1 MDKTAAAA
9 PGRWSW
15 LPSWPTLISTLALT
29 VAVATAAWVYLK
41 HGPPSRSKYDFSSP
55 EAALRSDLTMT
66 RDGDFD
72 AIRAYYRDF
81 NRAVATEVLK
91 TIHIERV
98 REYKGAKLVYLSF
111 TERGEPVRECRFYVK
126 DAESGLWGEDRKM
139 RNRIRDHEVTSA
151 VVQWERE

>member
-1 MDKTAAAA
+1 MDKTNPAA
-9 PGRWSW
+9 PGRSRW
-15 LPSWPTLISTLALT
+15 LPSLPVLLSTTALAISIS
-29 VAVATAAWVYLK
+29 TAAWVFVRS
-41 HGPPSRSKYDFSSP
+41 GPPSRSKYDFSSP

-81 NRAVATEVLK
+81 NRAVASEVLK
-91 TIHIERV
+91 SLHIEGV
-98 REYKGAKLVYLSF
+98 REYKGAKLLYLSF

-139 RNRIRDHEVTSA
+139 RNRLKDAEVANA
-151 VVQWERE
+151 VVRWERE